1 VTAHSTALVVGGGVS
16 GLVCAYSLRKAGID
30 TQLLEA
36 SSRPGGVIRSER
48 RDGFLLELGPQSFS
62 GTAPLLELCRGLG
75 IDGQLVQA
83 PPRTPRYVL
92 VGGALRKV
100 PLSPRAF
107 FASSLFSIGT
117 KWTILRDAFGTSH
130 PPEQDESIAA
140 FVRRK
145 FSAELLEKLVGPLV
159 SGIYAGDPEQL
170 SLRGAFPQVHEAEK
184 SAGSI
189 VRGMMRSVKTTKEAP
204 KERPSLLTFR
214 EGNETLIRA
223 LAASLGDALRC
234 NAEVIAIQ
242 RRTKGGAEGYE
253 VCLSAAGRDETLEVD
268 HLIVATPTNAAAELL
283 RQIGAGF
290 ESALQ
295 GIPYAPVAV
304 VSLGYRKSD
313 VGHPLEGF
321 GFLVPRSSGLEILGS
336 VWNSPLFPN
345 RAPDGKV
352 LLTSFVGGVTNP
364 QAITRSPQEL
374 ISLVHREI
382 APVLKI
388 RQEPVFSS
396 VNIYQRAI
404 PQYNLGHGERLA
416 SLEALRAKYPGL
428 WLIGNYLR
436 GPAIGACVEQALAV
450 TGEIAK
456 HIPIETRDSSAHGNL
471 PYSSTG
477 DEEA

>member
-1 VTAHSTALVVGGGVS
+1 MTAHSTALVVGGGIS
-16 GLVCAYSLRKAGID
+16 GLVCAYALRKAGID

-62 GTAPLLELCRGLG
+62 GSAPLLELCCELG

-83 PPRTPRYVL
+83 PPRAPRYVL
-92 VGGALRKV
+92 VEGALRKV
-100 PLSPRAF
+100 PLSPPAF
-107 FASSLFSIGT
+107 FASSLLNTGT
-117 KWTILRDAFGTSH
+117 KWSVLRDLLSKSR
-130 PPEQDESIAA
+130 PPEPDESVAA

-145 FSAELLEKLVGPLV
+145 FSAEMLEKLVGPFV

-170 SLRGAFPQVHEAEK
+170 SLRGAFPQLHEAEK

-189 VRGMMRSVKTTKEAP
+189 IRGMMRSTKTTKEAP

-214 EGNETLIRA
+214 EGNEMLIWA

-234 NAEVIAIQ
+234 SAEVIAIQ
-242 RRTKGGAEGYE
+242 RRAKGSVEGYE

-268 HLIVATPTNAAAELL
+268 HIIVATPTNAAAELL

-304 VSLGYRKSD
+304 VSLGYRMNA
-313 VGHPLEGF
+313 VGNTLDGF
-321 GFLVPRSSGLEILGS
+321 GFLVPRSAGLEILGS
-336 VWNSPLFPN
+336 VWNSSLFPD
-345 RAPDGKV
+345 RVPDGKV

-364 QAITRSPQEL
+364 EAVTRSSQAL

-382 APVLKI
+382 ATVLKLG
-388 RQEPVFSS
+388 QEPVFSN
-396 VNIYQRAI
+396 VEIYQRAI

-416 SLEALRAKYPGL
+416 ALEAFRAKYPGL
-428 WLIGNYLR
+428 WLAGNYLR

-450 TGEIAK
+450 AGEIAK
-456 HIPIETRDSSAHGNL
+456 SVSK
-471 PYSSTG
+471 
-477 DEEA
+477 